1 MATEITDIVDALETE
16 IASEVPTWKE
26 LPYKIDVEENNFRNQ
41 TDRFGVRAL
50 TQLQID
56 TVTKFLTFSGSF
68 EVTLTQ
74 GYTQTSI
81 NDQSKR
87 AAGLDLRALMLD
99 LFIRFV
105 NNKGGLPGT
114 VLNITDLSQGEMIY
128 LNEDKVAILR
138 STMDISYRLS
148 LI

>member
-1 MATEITDIVDALETE
+1 MATEITDIVNALDAQ

-26 LPYKIDVEENNFRNQ
+26 LPYKIDVEKNNYINQSDRYGTRALAQFQ
-41 TDRFGVRAL
+41 TDS
-50 TQLQID
+50 
-56 TVTKFLTFSGSF
+56 VTKFLTFSGSF
-68 EVTLTQ
+68 EVVLTQ
-74 GYTQTSI
+74 GWQQSSI
-81 NDQSKR
+81 QDQSKLD
-87 AAGLDLRALMLD
+87 AGLALRELMLD

-114 VLNITDLSQGEMIY
+114 VLNITDLSQGEIEY

-138 STMDISYRLS
+138 STMNITYRLS